1 MLRRPFGRLAALA
14 AACWRLRSILA
25 AIATR
30 DSPTPGFQPL
40 TEEYMRLRCS
50 AAVWAALLIALSIG
64 DASAASPGRWFRPAG
79 AATKQ
84 DAAAPAIGLPK
95 RSAAPAPSR
104 PNAAPELGPLSDLP
118 GEGTSQVRV
127 SPRWHEV
134 DEVLARGR
142 RLESERRWAEALSH
156 YEDAIRVYPGSPSL
170 LQRYAVARQYFDLN
184 RRYADRSFCSQ
195 LAEMGFA
202 GAIDAYSAILLKIQT
217 FYVDEPNWRL
227 LVDHGTFALHVALT
241 ESAFQ
246 KRHRISAQPGEIVDC
261 IDRLKQL
268 TAARTVENRHQAR
281 EAVAEAAAVVHQR
294 LGLPHSAVVM
304 EYLAGA
310 CNALDS
316 YSGFLTPDQLQ
327 DVYGQIEGN
336 FVGLGVELKA
346 QDGLLTIVRVISGSP
361 AEKAGL
367 RAGEQILMVDRQDT
381 RSLSA
386 DEAANL
392 LQGPEGSSVVLT
404 VSRPGEKPRE
414 VAAVR
419 RRVEVPSIDLA
430 TMIDRDA
437 GIAYLRLTCF
447 QKTTCNDLD
456 RALWKLHAEGM
467 RQLII
472 DLRGNPGGLL
482 TTSVEA
488 ADRFLDR
495 GVIVATRGR
504 STQEDFTYVAHAE
517 GTWRVPL
524 VVLID
529 GNSASAAEIFAGAI
543 ADHQRGLVVG
553 QRSYGKGSVQ
563 GIFTI
568 DAISAGL
575 RLTTAKFY
583 SPKGRPYSNYGV
595 EPHQV
600 VQTSLKP
607 VAANPAADAGL
618 TQLTPTK
625 GQGGPT
631 DLSVENDPVLSAA
644 VRSIRQ
650 GPDRWRSNASEQRPG
665 AVAAALGAGG

>member
-1 MLRRPFGRLAALA
+1 MQLRRF
-14 AACWRLRSILA
+14 
-25 AIATR
+25 
-30 DSPTPGFQPL
+30 
-40 TEEYMRLRCS
+40 
-50 AAVWAALLIALSIG
+50 AAVWAALLIAIFLG
-64 DASAASPGRWFRPAG
+64 DASAASPARWFRPSG
-79 AATKQ
+79 AAAKQ
-84 DAAAPAIGLPK
+84 EAAAPAFGVPK
-95 RSAAPAPSR
+95 RSVPATPGRSDG
-104 PNAAPELGPLSDLP
+104 ATLLGPLSDLP
-118 GEGTSQVRV
+118 AEGTSQVRI

-142 RLESERRWAEALSH
+142 QLETERRWAEALSH

-170 LQRYAVARQYFDLN
+170 QQRYAVARQYFDLN

-195 LAEMGFA
+195 LAEMGFVEA
-202 GAIDAYSAILLKIQT
+202 LDAYSAILLKIQT

-227 LVDHGTFALHVALT
+227 LADHGTFALHVALT
-241 ESAFQ
+241 EPAFL
-246 KRHRISAQPGEIVDC
+246 KRHRIAAQSGEIVDC
-261 IDRLKQL
+261 IDRLKRM
-268 TAARTVENRHQAR
+268 TAARTVANRHQAR
-281 EAVAEAAAVVHQR
+281 EAVAEAAAIVAKQF
-294 LGLPHSAVVM
+294 GISPSAVVM

-316 YSGFLTPDQLQ
+316 YSAFLTPDQLQ

-367 RAGEQILMVDRQDT
+367 RAGEQIVTVDGQDV

-392 LQGPEGSSVVLT
+392 LQGQEGSSVVLT
-404 VSRPGEKPRE
+404 VSRPGERPRE
-414 VAAVR
+414 VSAIR

-430 TMIDRDA
+430 TMLDRDE

-447 QKTTCNDLD
+447 QKTTCYDLD

-467 RQLII
+467 RRLII
-472 DLRGNPGGLL
+472 DVRGNPGGLL

-495 GVIVATRGR
+495 GVIVSTRGR

-543 ADHQRGLVVG
+543 ADHQRGLVIG

-563 GIFTI
+563 GIFAI

-583 SPKGRPYSNYGV
+583 SPKGRPYSNQGV

-607 VAANPAADAGL
+607 VAADATASAES
-618 TQLTPTK
+618 TQLTPPASL
-625 GQGGPT
+625 GAASGL
-631 DLSVENDPVLSAA
+631 DLKNDPVLAA
-644 VRSIRQ
+644 ALRSIRHGADLRQ
-650 GPDRWRSNASEQRPG
+650 NETAERRPG
-665 AVAAALGAGG
+665 SVAAAIGSGG

>member
-1 MLRRPFGRLAALA
+1 
-14 AACWRLRSILA
+14 
-25 AIATR
+25 
-30 DSPTPGFQPL
+30 
-40 TEEYMRLRCS
+40 MRLRCL
-50 AAVWAALLIALSIG
+50 AAVWAVLLIAISIR
-64 DASAASPGRWFRPAG
+64 DASAAPPGRWFRSPG
-79 AATKQ
+79 AAAKQ
-84 DAAAPAIGLPK
+84 ETVAPTTLAPK
-95 RSAAPAPSR
+95 R
-104 PNAAPELGPLSDLP
+104 NASPGLGRSEGATLLGPLSDLP
-118 GEGTSQVRV
+118 AEGTTQVRL

-134 DEVLARGR
+134 DELLARGR
-142 RLESERRWAEALSH
+142 QLETERRWAEALSH
-156 YEDAIRVYPGSPSL
+156 YEDAIRAYPGSPSL
-170 LQRYAVARQYFDLN
+170 QQRYAVARQYFDLN
-184 RRYADRSFCSQ
+184 RRYADRSFCTQ

-202 GAIDAYSAILLKIQT
+202 GALDAYSAILLKIQT
-217 FYVDEPNWRL
+217 FYVDEPTWRL

-241 ESAFQ
+241 EPAFL
-246 KRHRISAQPGEIVDC
+246 KRHRIAAQASEIADC

-268 TAARTVENRHQAR
+268 TAAKAVENRHQAR
-281 EAVAEAAAVVHQR
+281 ETVAEAAAVVSQR
-294 LGLPHSAVVM
+294 FGISPSVVVL

-310 CNALDS
+310 CNALDP
-316 YSGFLTPDQLQ
+316 YSAFLTPNQLQ

-367 RAGEQILMVDRQDT
+367 RAGEQIVTVDGQDV

-392 LQGPEGSSVVLT
+392 LQGAEGSTVVLT
-404 VSRPGEKPRE
+404 VSRPGERPRD
-414 VAAVR
+414 VSAVR

-430 TMIDRDA
+430 TILDRDV

-447 QKTTCNDLD
+447 QKTTCQDLD

-467 RQLII
+467 RRLII

-495 GVIVATRGR
+495 GVIVSTRGR
-504 STQEDFTYVAHAE
+504 STQEDFTYLAHAE
-517 GTWRVPL
+517 GTWRIPL

-543 ADHQRGLVVG
+543 ADHGRGLVIG

-568 DAISAGL
+568 ESISAGL

-583 SPKGRPYSNYGV
+583 SPKGRSYSNHGV
-595 EPHQV
+595 DPHQV
-600 VQTSLKP
+600 VQTTLKP
-607 VAANPAADAGL
+607 AVGTAGAAAEL
-618 TQLTPTK
+618 TQLTPAPN
-625 GQGGPT
+625 QGRASGV
-631 DLSVENDPVLSAA
+631 DFENDPVLAAA

-650 GPDRWRSNASEQRPG
+650 GADLRQNNKAEQRPG
-665 AVAAALGAGG
+665 SMAATLSAGG

>member
-1 MLRRPFGRLAALA
+1 MVKA
-14 AACWRLRSILA
+14 AAG
-25 AIATR
+25 ATKR
-30 DSPTPGFQPL
+30 PDCVRYPLEPLCVFRGFVQPL
-40 TEEYMRLRCS
+40 TEEFMQLRRF
-50 AAVWAALLIALSIG
+50 AAVWTALLIALAIG
-64 DASAASPGRWFRPAG
+64 DASAASPGRWLRPAG
-79 AATKQ
+79 AAAKQ
-84 DAAAPAIGLPK
+84 EAASPSFLLPK
-95 RSAAPAPSR
+95 RNASPGSGRADGAAR
-104 PNAAPELGPLSDLP
+104 LGPLSDLP
-118 GEGTSQVRV
+118 AEGTAQVRI

-142 RLESERRWAEALSH
+142 QLEAERRWAEALSH
-156 YEDAIRVYPGSPSL
+156 YEDAIRAYPGSPSL
-170 LQRYAVARQYFDLN
+170 QQRYAVARQYFDLN
-184 RRYADRSFCSQ
+184 RRYSDRSFCAQ
-195 LAEMGFA
+195 LVEMGFA
-202 GAIDAYSAILLKIQT
+202 GALDAYAAILLKIQT

-227 LVDHGTFALHVALT
+227 LIDHGTFALHVALT
-241 ESAFQ
+241 EPAFL
-246 KRHRISAQPGEIVDC
+246 KRHRIAAQPGEIADC
-261 IDRLKQL
+261 IDQLKRL
-268 TAARTVENRHQAR
+268 TAARSVANRHQAR
-281 EAVAEAAAVVHQR
+281 EAVAEAAAVVSQR
-294 LGLPHSAVVM
+294 FGISPSAVVM

-310 CNALDS
+310 CNALDP
-316 YSGFLTPDQLQ
+316 YSAFLTPDQLQ

-367 RAGEQILMVDRQDT
+367 RAGEQIVSVDGQDV

-392 LQGPEGSSVVLT
+392 LQGAEGSAVVLT
-404 VSRPGEKPRE
+404 VSRPGETPRE
-414 VAAVR
+414 VSAVR
-419 RRVEVPSIDLA
+419 RRVEVPSIDVA
-430 TMIDRDA
+430 TMLDRDA

-447 QKTTCNDLD
+447 QKTTCYDLD

-467 RQLII
+467 RRLII

-495 GVIVATRGR
+495 GVIVSTRGR

-543 ADHQRGLVVG
+543 ADHQRGLVIG

-568 DAISAGL
+568 ETISAGL

-583 SPKGRPYSNYGV
+583 SPKGRPYSDYGV

-600 VQTSLKP
+600 VQTTLKP
-607 VAANPAADAGL
+607 AVASPSAAEEL
-618 TQLTPTK
+618 TQLTPAPS
-625 GQGGPT
+625 Q
-631 DLSVENDPVLSAA
+631 SVSSRLDFENDAVLAA
-644 VRSIRQ
+644 ALRSIRQ
-650 GPDRWRSNASEQRPG
+650 GADLRQNIPAEQRPG
-665 AVAAALGAGG
+665 AVAATRSVGG

>member
-1 MLRRPFGRLAALA
+1 
-14 AACWRLRSILA
+14 
-25 AIATR
+25 
-30 DSPTPGFQPL
+30 
-40 TEEYMRLRCS
+40 MRLRCL
-50 AAVWAALLIALSIG
+50 AAVWAALLIAISIR
-64 DASAASPGRWFRPAG
+64 DASAAPPGRWFRPGG
-79 AATKQ
+79 AAAKQ
-84 DAAAPAIGLPK
+84 EAASPTTLTPK
-95 RSAAPAPSR
+95 R
-104 PNAAPELGPLSDLP
+104 NASPDPGRGEGATLLGPLSDLP
-118 GEGTSQVRV
+118 AEGTTQVQL

-134 DEVLARGR
+134 DEALARGR
-142 RLESERRWAEALSH
+142 QLETERRWAEALSH
-156 YEDAIRVYPGSPSL
+156 YEDAIRAYPGSPSL
-170 LQRYAVARQYFDLN
+170 QQRYAVARQYFDLN
-184 RRYADRSFCSQ
+184 RRYADRSFCTQ

-202 GAIDAYSAILLKIQT
+202 GALDAYAAILLKIQT

-241 ESAFQ
+241 EPAFL
-246 KRHRISAQPGEIVDC
+246 KRHRIAAQTSEIADC

-268 TAARTVENRHQAR
+268 TAAKAVENRHQAR
-281 EAVAEAAAVVHQR
+281 ETVAEAAALVNQR
-294 LGLPHSAVVM
+294 LGITPSAVVL

-316 YSGFLTPDQLQ
+316 YSAFLTPDQLQ

-361 AEKAGL
+361 AEQAGL
-367 RAGEQILMVDRQDT
+367 RSGEQIVTVDGQEV

-392 LQGPEGSSVVLT
+392 LQGAEGSTVVLT
-404 VSRPGEKPRE
+404 VSRPGERPRD
-414 VAAVR
+414 VSAVR

-430 TMIDRDA
+430 TMLDRDA

-447 QKTTCNDLD
+447 QKTTCHDLD

-467 RQLII
+467 RRLII

-495 GVIVATRGR
+495 GIIVSTRGR

-563 GIFTI
+563 GIFAI
-568 DAISAGL
+568 ESISAGL

-583 SPKGRPYSNYGV
+583 SPKGRSYSNQGV
-595 EPHQV
+595 HPHQV
-600 VQTSLKP
+600 VQTTLKP
-607 VAANPAADAGL
+607 AVASAGAAAE
-618 TQLTPTK
+618 LTPLTPAPN
-625 GQGGPT
+625 QGVSSGL
-631 DLSVENDPVLSAA
+631 DFENDPVLAA
-644 VRSIRQ
+644 ALKSIRQ
-650 GPDRWRSNASEQRPG
+650 GTDLRQNNTAEQRPG
-665 AVAAALGAGG
+665 SVAATLSAGG

>member
-1 MLRRPFGRLAALA
+1 MPLRRL
-14 AACWRLRSILA
+14 
-25 AIATR
+25 
-30 DSPTPGFQPL
+30 
-40 TEEYMRLRCS
+40 
-50 AAVWAALLIALSIG
+50 AAVWAALLIALSLRVA
-64 DASAASPGRWFRPAG
+64 DAASPGRWFRPAG
-79 AATKQ
+79 AGARQ
-84 DAAAPAIGLPK
+84 EAASPSSHLPK
-95 RSAAPAPSR
+95 RIAPPGRSQA
-104 PNAAPELGPLSDLP
+104 EGGTLLGPLSDLP
-118 GEGTSQVRV
+118 AEGASQVRI

-134 DEVLARGR
+134 DEVLTRGR
-142 RLESERRWAEALSH
+142 QLEAERRWAEALSH
-156 YEDAIRVYPGSPSL
+156 YEDAIRAYPGSPSL
-170 LQRYAVARQYFDLN
+170 QQRYAVARQYFDLN
-184 RRYADRSFCSQ
+184 RRYADRSFCTQ

-202 GAIDAYSAILLKIQT
+202 GALDAYAAILLKIQT

-241 ESAFQ
+241 EPAFL
-246 KRHRISAQPGEIVDC
+246 KRHRIAAEPGEIVDC
-261 IDRLKQL
+261 IDQLKRV
-268 TAARTVENRHQAR
+268 TAARSVSNRHQAR
-281 EAVAEAAAVVHQR
+281 EAVAEAAAVVSQR
-294 LGLPHSAVVM
+294 FGISPSAVVM

-310 CNALDS
+310 CNALDP
-316 YSGFLTPDQLQ
+316 YSAFLTPDQLQ

-367 RAGEQILMVDRQDT
+367 KAGEQIVTVDGQDV

-392 LQGPEGSSVVLT
+392 LQGAEGSTVVLT
-404 VSRPGEKPRE
+404 VSRPGETPRA
-414 VAAVR
+414 VSAVR
-419 RRVEVPSIDLA
+419 RRVEVPSIDVA
-430 TMIDRDA
+430 TMLDRDE

-447 QKTTCNDLD
+447 QKTTCHDLD
-456 RALWKLHAEGM
+456 RALWQLHAEGM
-467 RQLII
+467 RRLII

-495 GVIVATRGR
+495 GIIVSTRGR

-543 ADHQRGLVVG
+543 ADHQRGLVIG

-563 GIFTI
+563 GIFAI
-568 DAISAGL
+568 ESISAGL

-583 SPKGRPYSNYGV
+583 SPKGRPYSNQGV

-600 VQTSLKP
+600 VQTALKP
-607 VAANPAADAGL
+607 VEQSPVAAVE
-618 TQLTPTK
+618 LTPPATAESRN
-625 GQGGPT
+625 GSSG
-631 DLSVENDPVLSAA
+631 LNAESDPVLAA
-644 VRSIRQ
+644 ALRSIRQ
-650 GPDRWRSNASEQRPG
+650 GEDLRQNNTAERRPG
-665 AVAAALGAGG
+665 AVAVTRSAGG